1 MQHMI
6 SRSKRSLLGLAALTA
21 LGLAHAQ
28 DGAWPQHSVKVVVPY
43 SAGGSSDALG
53 RAVAEGLSE
62 MFKQP
67 FVVQNVGG
75 AGGVIGS
82 QQVARATPDGY
93 TLVVSGVG
101 SHVIAPGLNPKAFDP
116 IKDFTHIAMLGG
128 PPIALA
134 VNDKVPVKN
143 VKEFVDYARKTPN
156 GVSWGSPGLG
166 THGYL
171 IGKAFEDLSKTPM
184 VQVAYKGAAPAMVDL
199 LSGAIPASFTT
210 LSTAS
215 GHIRAGT
222 VRALAVS
229 APQRLKQFPN
239 VPTFKELGY
248 PKLTGVTWFALAGP
262 AGMPADVTKKLN
274 EAVRKV
280 MQSPKTQALLE
291 KLGMET
297 FDMDVAQFNT
307 FVQDEIQTWTP
318 MVKAIK
324 KTK

>member
-1 MQHMI
+1 MVKKF
-6 SRSKRSLLGLAALTA
+6 SSTKRAVLCLLALAGT
-21 LGLAHAQ
+21 GVSQAQ
-28 DGAWPQHSVKVVVPY
+28 DSGWPQRAVKVVVPY

-53 RAVAEGLSE
+53 RMVAEGLNE
-62 MFKQP
+62 IFKQP
-67 FVVQNVGG
+67 FVIQNVGG

-101 SHVIAPGLNPKAFDP
+101 SHVIAPALNPKVFDP
-116 IKDFTHIAMLGG
+116 IKDFTHVAMLGG

-134 VNDKVPVKN
+134 VNQNVAVSN
-143 VKEFVDYARKTPN
+143 VKEFIELARKTP
-156 GVSWGSPGLG
+156 GGLSWGSPGLG

-171 IGKAFEDLSKTPM
+171 IGKAFENLTKTPM
-184 VQVAYKGAAPAMVDL
+184 VQVAYKGASPAMVDL

-215 GHIRAGT
+215 GHIMAGK
-222 VRALAVS
+222 VKALAVS
-229 APQRLKQFPN
+229 SPSRLRQFPD

-248 PKLTGVTWFALAGP
+248 PTLTGVTWFALSGP

-280 MQSPKTQALLE
+280 MQSPKAQSMLE

-307 FVQDEIQTWTP
+307 YVKDEIKQWTP
-318 MVKAIK
+318 LVQSIK
-324 KTK
+324 K